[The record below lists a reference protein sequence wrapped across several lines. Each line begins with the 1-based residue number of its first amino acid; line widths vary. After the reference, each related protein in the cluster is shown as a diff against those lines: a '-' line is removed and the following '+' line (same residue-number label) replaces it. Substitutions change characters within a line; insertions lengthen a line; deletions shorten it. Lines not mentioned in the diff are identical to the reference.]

1 MHYLGSKRKLIPF
14 IADTI
19 HDVVGTDLSQI
30 TLCDIFA
37 GTGIVGCAFKTGV
50 QEVIANDMEVYAYI
64 LNRNYIGNHEVI
76 PDSQKYIDDLNQL
89 PLVDDGFIFQ
99 NYCRGGGTDRQY
111 FSDHN
116 GKKIDTLRQGIESL
130 KQSDSIDDNLYYFL
144 LASLLES
151 ADELANT
158 TSHYTAY
165 LKNLDSRAQKTL
177 VLEPAPF
184 EVNDNTHRV
193 FNENAN
199 TLIKQVSGDIL
210 YLDPP
215 YNNRQYGGD
224 YHLLN
229 TIAIYDNF
237 VPNGKTGRR
246 NYQRSAWGSRR
257 KVEKEFDDLLANAQF
272 KYIFL
277 SYSNEGMMSPK
288 TIESIMSKYG
298 RYSVAATEHKRFKSS
313 AGTHKATK
321 TMEYLH
327 ILELK

>member
-1 MHYLGSKRKLIPF
+1 MVIFNKAHTHVIFTFIVTDCVVNVKNSGGQIIPDTIRGRQYVLTEPTSMHYLGSKRKLIPF

-37 GTGIVGCAFKTGV
+37 GTGVVGRAFKTSV
-50 QEVIANDMEVYAYI
+50 QEVISNDMEVYAYI

-76 PDSQKYIDDLNQL
+76 SDCQQYIDDLNQL

-111 FSDHN
+111 FSYYN
-116 GKKIDTLRQGIESL
+116 GQKIDTLRQGIESL
-130 KQSDSIDDNLYYFL
+130 KQSGNIDDNLYYFL

-151 ADELANT
+151 ADEFANT

-199 TLIKQVSGDIL
+199 TLIKQ
-210 YLDPP
+210 
-215 YNNRQYGGD
+215 
-224 YHLLN
+224 
-229 TIAIYDNF
+229 IA
-237 VPNGKTGRR
+237 
-246 NYQRSAWGSRR
+246 A
-257 KVEKEFDDLLANAQF
+257 A
-272 KYIFL
+272 FL
-277 SYSNEGMMSPK
+277 SR
-288 TIESIMSKYG
+288 YG
-298 RYSVAATEHKRFKSS
+298 DQCGIFTPCRLPFSMAYFTALR
-313 AGTHKATK
+313 
-321 TMEYLH
+321 
-327 ILELK
+327 